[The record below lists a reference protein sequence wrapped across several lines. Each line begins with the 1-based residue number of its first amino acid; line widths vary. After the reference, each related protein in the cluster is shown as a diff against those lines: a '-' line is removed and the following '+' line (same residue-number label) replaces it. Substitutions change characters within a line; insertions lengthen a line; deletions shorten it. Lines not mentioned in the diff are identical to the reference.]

1 MFFIESINYCFKI
14 QSIDTFFRIQYGGKI
29 QLPSLNKLN
38 DFFLSS
44 ITGETATKEIHLQ
57 NAPEQSP
64 ETLAPRQ
71 VAPSDSILEEAEDDE
86 EHKTQNA
93 SSSSCQSDG
102 FKIPASPVSIAFMY
116 ILNWKFS
123 YVMLFFHLNLLQL

>member
-1 MFFIESINYCFKI
+1 MPCTNKFLCI
-14 QSIDTFFRIQYGGKI
+14 QCECYIY
-29 QLPSLNKLN
+29 LPSLFKLN
-38 DFFLSS
+38 DIFLSS

-102 FKIPASPVSIAFMY
+102 FKIPATPVSISFMY
-116 ILNWKFS
+116 HVSSCMSQSAHKPMLKNGDKKFWEKS
-123 YVMLFFHLNLLQL
+123 ANVKI